1 MNVAGVILSARPE
14 RRDEIRAAAS
24 RLPGVEVHF
33 VTEDGRLLVTVEGDE
48 TGQSLLALH
57 RLDGVIA
64 ASLAYPHYEPD
75 PAGGIDGESSDAA
88 NTA

>member
-1 MNVAGVILSARPE
+1 VNVAGVVLSTRPE
-14 RRDEIRAAAS
+14 RRDEVRAAAA

-33 VTEDGRLLVTVEGDE
+33 VTEDGRLLVTVEDE

-57 RLDGVIA
+57 RLDGVLA
-64 ASLAYPHYEPD
+64 ASLAYHHFEPD
-75 PAGGIDGESSDAA
+75 PAGGIDGESNDAA